1 MSDLSSPASSFS
13 SDLDKEK
20 ARSNKSYD
28 TDASHRQ
35 INQRDIF
42 GSDTESENSDD
53 DVPQQSHQH
62 QSTHLSLDED
72 SNAYSN
78 AESAK
83 RPVPATI
90 SAHDILGSDSDED
103 VDEGQNEVSRRPLGA
118 ATPDVSSDGS
128 LLGSS
133 KRQIEVHEDEE
144 KQEQANSE
152 EDEGENN
159 NQNQTTVDTEADN
172 DDYRIAADFPPI
184 RADLGRDMYL
194 VKMPNFLSVET
205 RPFDPAYYE
214 GELDED
220 EVLDEEGRT
229 RLKLKVENTIRWR
242 TVKNVKGETEVESNA
257 RMVKWSDGSF
267 SLHLGDEII
276 DVHKIDITSDYNH
289 LFIREDRGL
298 QCQAVFKNKLTFR
311 PHSTDSFT
319 HRKMTLSLADKSS
332 KTQKVKILTLV
343 GANPEV
349 ERAEQIRKEEES
361 LKRAIRQESMQRRQR
376 ERQMAAASARHRRSV
391 FDSPMDSDEDTGVS
405 LNAIKRNAKAGLLAS
420 TSRNRAP
427 SSYSD
432 EDSGSDLSDTRR
444 RKKARISDEDDSD

>member
-1 MSDLSSPASSFS
+1 MSGLSSPASSFS

-20 ARSNKSYD
+20 VRLNKFYD
-28 TDASHRQ
+28 SDISHPQ

-53 DVPQQSHQH
+53 DVPQQSHQR
-62 QSTHLSLDED
+62 QSTHFSSDED
-72 SNAYSN
+72 SNASSN
-78 AESAK
+78 VESAK
-83 RPVPATI
+83 KPAPATI
-90 SAHDILGSDSDED
+90 SARDILGSDSDED
-103 VDEGQNEVSRRPLGA
+103 ADEGQNEVPRQPLGA

-133 KRQIEVHEDEE
+133 KRQVEVQEDEE
-144 KQEQANSE
+144 KQEQVNSE

-159 NQNQTTVDTEADN
+159 NQNQTTDDAEADN

-257 RMVKWSDGSF
+257 RMVRWSDGSF

-391 FDSPMDSDEDTGVS
+391 FDSPMDSDDDTGVS

-420 TSRNRAP
+420 TSRNRAS

>member
-1 MSDLSSPASSFS
+1 MSDLSSPASSSF

-20 ARSNKSYD
+20 TLSDRS
-28 TDASHRQ
+28 HGVGIPQPQ

-42 GSDTESENSDD
+42 GSDTESENSDVD
-53 DVPQQSHQH
+53 SQHLSPQH
-62 QSTHLSLDED
+62 QSTHLPADEV
-72 SNAYSN
+72 SNASSN
-78 AESAK
+78 DIPVKISA
-83 RPVPATI
+83 PPTI
-90 SAHDILGSDSDED
+90 SARDILGSDSDED
-103 VDEGQNEVSRRPLGA
+103 QNEMSKRISRAPS
-118 ATPDVSSDGS
+118 TDVSSDES
-128 LLGSS
+128 MLGSS
-133 KRQIEVHEDEE
+133 KRPVEAYEE
-144 KQEQANSE
+144 QRPTNS
-152 EDEGENN
+152 DEGEGRDNIR
-159 NQNQTTVDTEADN
+159 NQTAEDAETEN

-194 VKMPNFLSVET
+194 LKMPNFLSVET
-205 RPFDPAYYE
+205 RPFDPVYYE
-214 GELDED
+214 GEMDED

-242 TVKNVKGETEVESNA
+242 TVKNDKGETEVESNA

-267 SLHLGDEII
+267 SLHLGDEIF

-361 LKRAIRQESMQRRQR
+361 LKRAIRQESIQRRQR
-376 ERQMAAASARHRRSV
+376 ERQMAAASARNRRSA
-391 FDSPMDSDEDTGVS
+391 FDSPMDSDDDAGVS

-420 TSRNRAP
+420 TSRNRVP
-427 SSYSD
+427 SPYSD